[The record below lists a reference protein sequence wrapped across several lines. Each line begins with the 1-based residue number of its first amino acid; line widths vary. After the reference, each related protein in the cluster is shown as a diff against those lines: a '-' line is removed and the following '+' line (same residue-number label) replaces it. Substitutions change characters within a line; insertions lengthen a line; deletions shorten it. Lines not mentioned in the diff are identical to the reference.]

1 MSFLEIYN
9 ENLRDLLGN
18 SYDDSVSLEIRED
31 PIKGIYVTGVKE
43 KECNNVDEIMEL
55 LT

>member
-9 ENLRDLLGN
+9 EILRDLITN
-18 SYDDSVSLEIRED
+18 SSDENLSLEIRED
-31 PIKGIYVTGVKE
+31 PVKGIYVTGVKE
-43 KECNNVDEIMEL
+43 KECGNTDEIMEL